1 MWEGTICIKAICRC
15 VAPSTP
21 PQQYKQTNKQ
31 KQRENNMKIRNL
43 AFCGVMASILG
54 VSGAYATD
62 ATIIASKAYVDARD
76 NTKQDNADR
85 VTTTWDAAVT
95 AGVDNSEVKYPS
107 MKTLKDV
114 KDGLEDS
121 ISTNVTN
128 NAYTANALDST
139 AQTDT
144 NKAKLAKVEAIQN
157 TAQRAQTGST
167 LTKWNTTS
175 GDGAND
181 DKLPTTKAVTQQ
193 ISQVESELTTAIT
206 TGDNAINNTFEKGM
220 NSDTE
225 RAYNAWAANPSTE
238 TASALTGAIAT
249 DTDLDNVVSDS
260 KSGHANKIP
269 RNSNIQKGIAYMKG
283 NGIVNHTKNVDET
296 ALTENLETASTAW
309 KKEFTDKVADDHVPT
324 VAAVEARVKQAE
336 SNATGMKDTAP
347 SATWDNNTLTIVTGN
362 NAGNKTDK
370 LATSAQVNTSVSA
383 LKSYAD
389 YKIGNTAMGT
399 TATTLTGAIAEVK
412 ATADG
417 ALKDVTQG
425 TGDGEAYV
433 ALVKDGTNVKG
444 TKGIL
449 TYSGALNHKLSEI
462 NTNGGDGSSNCK
474 VGSPCVLTMVMNGS
488 TPVYEWTNMETDG
501 LNADL

>member
-1 MWEGTICIKAICRC
+1 
-15 VAPSTP
+15 
-21 PQQYKQTNKQ
+21 
-31 KQRENNMKIRNL
+31 MKIRNL

-76 NTKQDNADR
+76 NTKQDTANI
-85 VTTTWDAAVT
+85 VTTEWANTDANIKSSDAR
-95 AGVDNSEVKYPS
+95 YPS
-107 MKTLKDV
+107 MKTLQ
-114 KDGLEDS
+114 
-121 ISTNVTN
+121 
-128 NAYTANALDST
+128 TAVGAGTSALDGQNADSET
-139 AQTDT
+139 GVSAGAAADNNKIGMPVVKVTETDGIVT
-144 NKAKLAKVEAIQN
+144 SELGAIGTKGISDGAVTYAKVA
-157 TAQRAQTGST
+157 SDS
-167 LTKWNTTS
+167 KTTTVS
-175 GDGAND
+175 DAASASD
-181 DKLPTTKAVTQQ
+181 AKFPTEKAVR
-193 ISQVESELTTAIT
+193 TAIDN
-206 TGDNAINNTFEKGM
+206 GDNAIKNTFEKGM
-220 NSDTE
+220 EANTE
-225 RAYNAWAANPSTE
+225 TLYNTWATDPS
-238 TASALTGAIAT
+238 TASATALSEAIANDRT
-249 DTDLDNVVSDS
+249 LDNVVSDS
-260 KSGHANKIP
+260 NTGHANLIP
-269 RNSNIQKGIAYMKG
+269 RNSNIQKGIAYMNG
-283 NGIVNHTKNVDET
+283 NGIVNHTKNVDTET
-296 ALTENLETASTAW
+296 LTRNLETAATAW

-324 VAAVEARVKQAE
+324 VAAVEARVKAAE

-347 SATWDNNTLTIVTGN
+347 SATWANDTLTIVTGD